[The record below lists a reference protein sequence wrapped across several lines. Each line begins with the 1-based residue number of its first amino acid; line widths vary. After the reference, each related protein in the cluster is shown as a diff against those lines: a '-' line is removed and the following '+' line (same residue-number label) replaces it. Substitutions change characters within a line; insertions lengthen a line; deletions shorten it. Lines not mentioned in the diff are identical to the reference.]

1 MKEQITT
8 WLFLLL
14 LGSGYNIE
22 SVQGQ
27 NVINEFPYELS
38 PESYS
43 KWTLE
48 EGYDWIVTSSM
59 GKPVYGFGGGESY
72 TYAISPLF
80 DFSSLNQPEITFTG
94 GYFTFETLD
103 EQGNILF
110 SSFCDEEEKTVTF
123 NLNEECRQF
132 RFTKTP
138 RGVVSVK
145 DLIVGE
151 AGTTDISPISQ
162 FPYTL
167 EPQARGWKLTNG
179 NWGITTPLIIGNG
192 GGLFNGFTLLSPK
205 ITLPEEGG
213 SLLITG
219 IVGTIRIYG
228 SANGETYDLLNSTNS
243 DPTSNTILSKD
254 IHYLKIQS
262 SHNNGQIGS
271 LTINGFYNGWSWT
284 ATTAPI
290 LYREKN
296 AKPAKLPFAGYR
308 KFLYQ

>member
-27 NVINEFPYELS
+27 NIINEFPYELS

-94 GYFTFETLD
+94 GYFIFETLD

-110 SSFCDEEEKTVTF
+110 SSFLD
-123 NLNEECRQF
+123 
-132 RFTKTP
+132 
-138 RGVVSVK
+138 
-145 DLIVGE
+145 
-151 AGTTDISPISQ
+151 
-162 FPYTL
+162 
-167 EPQARGWKLTNG
+167 
-179 NWGITTPLIIGNG
+179 
-192 GGLFNGFTLLSPK
+192 
-205 ITLPEEGG
+205 
-213 SLLITG
+213 
-219 IVGTIRIYG
+219 
-228 SANGETYDLLNSTNS
+228 
-243 DPTSNTILSKD
+243 
-254 IHYLKIQS
+254 
-262 SHNNGQIGS
+262 
-271 LTINGFYNGWSWT
+271 
-284 ATTAPI
+284 
-290 LYREKN
+290 
-296 AKPAKLPFAGYR
+296 
-308 KFLYQ
+308 